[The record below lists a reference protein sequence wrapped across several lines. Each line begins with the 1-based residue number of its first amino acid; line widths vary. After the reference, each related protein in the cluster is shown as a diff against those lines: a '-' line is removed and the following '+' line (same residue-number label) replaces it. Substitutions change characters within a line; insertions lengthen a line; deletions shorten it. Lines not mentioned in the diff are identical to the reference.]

1 MFVSM
6 TTWKVTEHT
15 NGSYLLTVRVLLQ
28 KRLNMAQKHTS
39 IYDMVKARLRMAQ
52 RVCRL
57 Q

>member
-6 TTWKVTEHT
+6 TTWKVTKHT

-28 KRLNMAQKHTS
+28 KRLDMAQKHTS